1 MAETITYD
9 AATDTV
15 STEGSLTEEEQDSL
29 QVGEQMMAEQEGLLA
44 GKYKSPKDLEKA
56 YLELQKKQG
65 EESGLGKL
73 DKETETTEESTG
85 ISAEDFYS
93 EDGSVNYET
102 ANQVYGDQISKQ
114 FKDNNIDPFKMNEY
128 FMENDGQLSDEMYG
142 DLQKAGFNQ
151 DMVDSYLKGVRE
163 SYGMAAQ
170 EAEAPVLSDAEVAEV
185 HSIAG
190 GKQGYEQLMAWA
202 SDNISDADAKN
213 FDEVIETGNKAA
225 VTFAVKALFGQY
237 EDAVG
242 RDSTLVTGKAASAD
256 VYKSMAQV
264 VSDMNDPRYDKDEA
278 FRDDVQEKLARS
290 NLNMIHS
297 RKVTGLLMKL

>member
-1 MAETITYD
+1 MGETITYD

-15 STEGSLTEEEQDSL
+15 SSEQNLTADEQDSL
-29 QVGEQMMAEQEGLLA
+29 QIGEKMVAEQEGLLA

-73 DKETETTEESTG
+73 DKDTSEETVESDQLDPA
-85 ISAEDFYS
+85 SFYS

-102 ANQVYGDQISKQ
+102 ATEVYGDQVTKQ
-114 FKDNNIDPFKMNEY
+114 FKDNGIDPFKMNEY
-128 FMENDGQLSDEMYG
+128 FMENNGTLSEEMYT
-142 DLQKAGFNQ
+142 DLSKAGFNKS
-151 DMVDSYLKGVRE
+151 MVDSYLEGVRNQVGIE
-163 SYGMAAQ
+163 PTQA
-170 EAEAPVLSDAEVAEV
+170 EEAPMLSDTEVAEV

-213 FDEVIETGNKAA
+213 FDEVVETGNKAA
-225 VTFAVKALFGQY
+225 VTFAVKALMGQY

-242 RDSTLVTGKAASAD
+242 RDSNLVTGKAAPAD

-264 VSDMNDPRYDKDEA
+264 VSDMNDPRYDRDEA
-278 FRDDVQEKLARS
+278 YRDDVQAKLARS
-290 NLNMIHS
+290 NL
-297 RKVTGLLMKL
+297 KV

>member
-1 MAETITYD
+1 MGETITYD

-15 STEGSLTEEEQDSL
+15 STEGSLTADEQDSL

-65 EESGLGKL
+65 EESSLGKL
-73 DKETETTEESTG
+73 DTETAEEPEELSP
-85 ISAEDFYS
+85 IDPESFYT

-102 ANQVYGDQISKQ
+102 ATEVYGEQLGNT
-114 FKDNNIDPFKMNEY
+114 FKDNGIDPFKMNEY
-128 FMENDGQLSDEMYG
+128 FTENNGTLSEEMYA
-142 DLQKAGFNQ
+142 DLNKAGFNKTT
-151 DMVDSYLKGVRE
+151 VDAYLEGIRQQTGIEQTV
-163 SYGMAAQ
+163 
-170 EAEAPVLSDAEVAEV
+170 EAPILTDSEVAEV

-213 FDEVIETGNKAA
+213 FDEVIATGNKAA

-242 RDSTLVTGKAASAD
+242 RDSNLVTGKAAPAE
-256 VYKSMAQV
+256 VYRSMAQV
-264 VSDMNDPRYDKDEA
+264 VSDMNDPRYDRDEA
-278 FRDDVQEKLARS
+278 FRDDVQQKLARS
-290 NLNMIHS
+290 NL
-297 RKVTGLLMKL
+297 KV

>member
-1 MAETITYD
+1 MGETITYD

-73 DKETETTEESTG
+73 DQETTEEETSEPDQLDPAT
-85 ISAEDFYS
+85 FYT

-102 ANQVYGDQISKQ
+102 ATEVYGDQVTKQ
-114 FKDNNIDPFKMNEY
+114 FKDNGIDPFKMNEY
-128 FMENDGQLSDEMYG
+128 FVENNGTLNDEMYA
-142 DLQKAGFNQ
+142 DLNKAGFNKT
-151 DMVDSYLKGVRE
+151 MVDSYLEGVRQQVGIETAQTE
-163 SYGMAAQ
+163 S
-170 EAEAPVLSDAEVAEV
+170 APMLTDAEVAEV
-185 HSIAG
+185 HAIAG

-202 SDNISDADAKN
+202 GENVSDADAKN
-213 FDEVIETGNKAA
+213 FDEVVETGNKAA

-242 RDSTLVTGKAASAD
+242 RDSNLVTGKAAPAD
-256 VYKSMAQV
+256 VYRSMAQV
-264 VSDMNDPRYDKDEA
+264 VSDMNDPRYDRDEA
-278 FRDDVQEKLARS
+278 YRDDVQAKLQRS
-290 NLNMIHS
+290 NL
-297 RKVTGLLMKL
+297 KV

>member
-1 MAETITYD
+1 MGETITYD
-9 AATDTV
+9 AGTDTV
-15 STEGSLTEEEQDSL
+15 STEGTLTADEQDSL

-73 DKETETTEESTG
+73 DTETTEEQPQFTQ
-85 ISAEDFYS
+85 EDFYA

-102 ANQVYGDQISKQ
+102 ATEVYGDQVTKQ
-114 FKDNNIDPFKMNEY
+114 FKDNGIDPFKMNEY
-128 FMENDGQLSDEMYG
+128 FVENNGTLTDDMYT
-142 DLQKAGFNQ
+142 DLNKAGFNKT
-151 DMVDSYLKGVRE
+151 MVDSYLEGVRNQV
-163 SYGMAAQ
+163 GMEQAQ
-170 EAEAPVLSDAEVAEV
+170 VNEAPVLSDTEVAEV

-213 FDEVIETGNKAA
+213 FDEVVETGNKAA

-242 RDSTLVTGKAASAD
+242 RYSNLVTGKVAPAE
-256 VYKSMAQV
+256 VYRSMAQV
-264 VSDMNDPRYDKDEA
+264 VSDMNDPRYDRDEA
-278 FRDDVQEKLARS
+278 YRDDVQAKLQRS
-290 NLNMIHS
+290 NL
-297 RKVTGLLMKL
+297 KV

>member
-1 MAETITYD
+1 MGETITYD

-15 STEGSLTEEEQDSL
+15 STEGTLTADEQDSL
-29 QVGEQMMAEQEGLLA
+29 QVGEQMMADQEGLLA

-73 DKETETTEESTG
+73 DTETTEETETSQLDPA
-85 ISAEDFYS
+85 SFYA

-102 ANQVYGDQISKQ
+102 ANEVYGDQVTKQ
-114 FKDNNIDPFKMNEY
+114 FKDNGIDPFKMNEY
-128 FMENDGQLSDEMYG
+128 FVENNGTLTDEMYT
-142 DLQKAGFNQ
+142 DLGKAGFNKA
-151 DMVDSYLKGVRE
+151 MVDSYLEGVRNQV
-163 SYGMAAQ
+163 GMEQTQAD
-170 EAEAPVLSDAEVAEV
+170 EAPVLSDAEVAEV

-213 FDEVIETGNKAA
+213 FDEVVETGNKAA

-237 EDAVG
+237 EDAMG
-242 RDSTLVTGKAASAD
+242 RDSTLIQGKQSAPSD
-256 VYKSMAQV
+256 VYRSMAQV
-264 VSDMNDPRYDKDEA
+264 VSDMNDPRYDRDEA
-278 FRDDVQEKLARS
+278 YRDDVQAKLARS
-290 NLNMIHS
+290 NL
-297 RKVTGLLMKL
+297 KV

>member
-1 MAETITYD
+1 MGETITYD

-15 STEGSLTEEEQDSL
+15 STEGSLTADEQDSL

-73 DKETETTEESTG
+73 DKETTEET
-85 ISAEDFYS
+85 AEPDKIDPASFYT

-102 ANQVYGDQISKQ
+102 AGQLYGEQVTKQ
-114 FKDNNIDPFKMNEY
+114 FSDNGIDPFKMNEY
-128 FMENDGQLSDEMYG
+128 FMENNGTLSDEMYTE
-142 DLQKAGFNQ
+142 LNNAGFNKA
-151 DMVDSYLKGVRE
+151 MVDSYLSGVRSE
-163 SYGMAAQ
+163 VGYEAAQ
-170 EAEAPVLSDAEVAEV
+170 VTEAPVLSDAEVAEV

-213 FDEVIETGNKAA
+213 FDEVVETGNKAA

-242 RDSTLVTGKAASAD
+242 RDSTLVTGKAAPAD

-264 VSDMNDPRYDKDEA
+264 VSDMNDPRYDRDEA
-278 FRDDVQEKLARS
+278 YRDEVQEKLQRS
-290 NLNMIHS
+290 NL
-297 RKVTGLLMKL
+297 RV

>member
-1 MAETITYD
+1 MGETITYD

-15 STEGSLTEEEQDSL
+15 STEGSLTADEQDSL
-29 QVGEQMMAEQEGLLA
+29 QVGEQMIAEQEGLLA

-170 EAEAPVLSDAEVAEV
+170 EAEAPVLSDAEVAEA

-213 FDEVIETGNKAA
+213 FDEVVETGNKAA

-242 RDSTLVTGKAASAD
+242 RDSNLVTGKAAPAD
-256 VYKSMAQV
+256 TYKSMAQV
-264 VSDMNDPRYDKDEA
+264 VSDMNDPRYDRDEA
-278 FRDDVQEKLARS
+278 FRDDVQANLARS
-290 NLNMIHS
+290 NL
-297 RKVTGLLMKL
+297 KV

>member
-1 MAETITYD
+1 METITYD
-9 AATDTV
+9 AGTDTV
-15 STEGSLTEEEQDSL
+15 STEGSLTADEQDSL

-213 FDEVIETGNKAA
+213 FDEVVETGNKAA

-242 RDSTLVTGKAASAD
+242 RDSNLVTGKAAPAD
-256 VYKSMAQV
+256 VYRSMAQV
-264 VSDMNDPRYDKDEA
+264 VSDMNDPRYDRDEA
-278 FRDDVQEKLARS
+278 YRDDVQAKLQRS
-290 NLNMIHS
+290 NL
-297 RKVTGLLMKL
+297 KV